1 LELEKYSPGSKMV
14 SMTIQAR
21 ARITVPTPIGPITL
35 TSVNQKI
42 TSVQL
47 SKKMPPLG
55 HCPTLEQA
63 SHQITQYF
71 KGKLNRFSLPTKVS
85 GTVFQEAVWG
95 EIARLPFGSVISYG
109 EIATKLKNPKAARA
123 VGMAV
128 GANPIPLIV
137 GCHRVLGSAG
147 QLTGYSGG
155 QGIKT
160 KIALLDHEG
169 ISYRI

>member
-1 LELEKYSPGSKMV
+1 MV
-14 SMTIQAR
+14 AMTAKAR

-35 TSVNQKI
+35 TSVDHKI
-42 TSVQL
+42 VSVQL

-55 HCPTLEQA
+55 NCPTLEQA
-63 SHQITQYF
+63 RHQIAEYF
-71 KGKLNRFSLPTKVS
+71 KGELLRFSLPTKVS
-85 GTVFQEAVWG
+85 GTVFQKAVWA
-95 EIARLPFGSVISYG
+95 EIAKIPFGSTISYG
-109 EIATKLKNPKAARA
+109 EIARSLKNPKAARA

-155 QGIKT
+155 KGIKT

-169 ISYRI
+169 ISYRP